1 MNNVLRNLSFYLPSI
16 FTIIDENDLDWT
28 NIDSL
33 FKKKIEKRI
42 QECKGETIIV
52 ETTIYDLIIEVK
64 KKNSQALRLLDF
76 INKLFYELSGNLDTL
91 EKQLVKNNIRNI
103 LINFDMRYLNFI
115 GEIAVLNSLMKT
127 KKYSLE
133 GIETKLSNN
142 KSIDFKLKQYSDN
155 SYILIEI
162 VNIHLNSDRI
172 EKSNVKIDK
181 FLTERLEQKVKNKKQ
196 GLFEDINFYLI
207 PVLWG
212 NSDDLKIYSDY
223 FIENS
228 IQIKNV
234 IEPLSYL
241 TFIDP
246 NDETY
251 FLHRFGKISDLFKT
265 E

>member
-246 NDETY
+246 ND
-251 FLHRFGKISDLFKT
+251 
-265 E
+265 